1 MKGRC
6 IIMEEN
12 KTVEM
17 VEKVSFKDK
26 AKAFYVKHKTKI
38 WVGLSVAATATVSK
52 IVCDLNSKDEEI
64 YVYESLEAPVE
75 DYENEV
81 VETETES
88 EEEA

>member
-1 MKGRC
+1 
-6 IIMEEN
+6 MEEN

>member
-1 MKGRC
+1 
-6 IIMEEN
+6 MEEN

-17 VEKVSFKDK
+17 VEKVSIKDK

-38 WVGLSVAATATVSK
+38 WVAVSVAATATVSK

-64 YVYESLEAPVE
+64 YVYEALEGPI
-75 DYENEV
+75 NEC
-81 VETETES
+81 ETEEVDTDEDETED

>member
-81 VETETES
+81 IETETES

>member
-6 IIMEEN
+6 IIMKEN

>member
-1 MKGRC
+1 
-6 IIMEEN
+6 MEEN

-64 YVYESLEAPVE
+64 YVYDSLEAPVE
-75 DYENEV
+75 NYEEEVV

>member
-1 MKGRC
+1 M
-6 IIMEEN
+6 
-12 KTVEM
+12 
-17 VEKVSFKDK
+17 SDK